1 MVKNQTSKIRL
12 KLNKMHKVENK
23 YNITIG
29 SDPEIFIQDIK
40 TGETISAI
48 GMIPGTK
55 HEPHPITDKGH
66 FIQTDNIAFEFNI
79 PPCKTEDEFVEN
91 INFVKDYL
99 EVIAQTNGA
108 TLSKKASDEIAPIYL
123 IDPQAQEFGCEPDL
137 NPYLKEENPRP
148 DSNTNLRC
156 VGGHIHIGYPN
167 PNQETSEKIVM
178 AFDIFVT
185 LPALLIDKDDRRRE
199 LYGKAGAFRFKE
211 PWGVECRA
219 LSNFWIHSDDYMRWV
234 YNQTIQAVNT
244 VLDNKIDE
252 LFEKYSKDVVI
263 AINTN
268 NKDLAKSLLS
278 EIFKE
283 ETILVN

>member
-1 MVKNQTSKIRL
+1 MNKI
-12 KLNKMHKVENK
+12 ENK

-29 SDPEIFIQDIK
+29 SDPEIFIEHAI

-48 GMIPGTK
+48 DMIPGSK
-55 HEPHPITDKGH
+55 HEPHPITNKGH

-79 PPCKTEDEFVEN
+79 PPCNNENEFVNN
-91 INFVKDYL
+91 ITFVKDYL
-99 EVIAQTNGA
+99 DVIAKTNGA
-108 TLSKKASDEIAPIYL
+108 NLSTKASDEIAAIYL
-123 IDPQAQEFGCEPDL
+123 LHPQAQEFGCEPDL
-137 NPYLKEENPRP
+137 NPYLQEENPRP
-148 DSNTNLRC
+148 SSDTNLRC

-167 PNQETSEKIVM
+167 ANQETSENIVK

-185 LPALLIDKDDRRRE
+185 LPALLIDMDDRRRE

-219 LSNFWIHSDDYMRWV
+219 LSNFWIHSEEKMRWV
-234 YNQTIQAVNT
+234 YKQTIKAVT
-244 VLDNKIDE
+244 AVLDNEVQE
-252 LFEKYSKDVVI
+252 LFDKYSEQVVI

-278 EIFKE
+278 QIFKE
-283 ETILVN
+283 EIVLVN

>member
-1 MVKNQTSKIRL
+1 MR
-12 KLNKMHKVENK
+12 KVENK

-40 TGETISAI
+40 TNETISAI

-55 HEPHPITDKGH
+55 HEPHPITDKGQ

-79 PPCKTEDEFVEN
+79 PLCKTEDEFVEN

-137 NPYLKEENPRP
+137 NPYKKEENPRP

-219 LSNFWIHSDDYMRWV
+219 LSNFWIHSDDHMRWV

-252 LFEKYSKDVVI
+252 LLEKYSKDVVI